1 MRETTGNLWE
11 LHEKGTIVCITTNG
25 AVSRQGRAQMLRGCA
40 RQAAE
45 RFPDLASRLGALV
58 AADGNHVHDL
68 GGGVVSF
75 PVEDLPMTIP
85 ILPLSA
91 VLQWNSWN
99 LPTGATG
106 RRSFSP
112 SSAVAAAGLPG
123 RMCARLS
130 NRSWMTGSLSS
141 RTGKPAIKK
150 RWSTLYSPFF
160 IWQRVL

>member
-75 PVEDLPMTIP
+75 PVEESPYDNPDPAIIRRSAMELVELADRCGWQEIILPQPGCGSGGLAWRDVRPLIEP
-85 ILPLSA
+85 ILDDRF
-91 VLQWNSWN
+91 VVI
-99 LPTGATG
+99 TYRET
-106 RRSFSP
+106 
-112 SSAVAAAGLPG
+112 
-123 RMCARLS
+123 
-130 NRSWMTGSLSS
+130 SL
-141 RTGKPAIKK
+141 
-150 RWSTLYSPFF
+150 
-160 IWQRVL
+160 